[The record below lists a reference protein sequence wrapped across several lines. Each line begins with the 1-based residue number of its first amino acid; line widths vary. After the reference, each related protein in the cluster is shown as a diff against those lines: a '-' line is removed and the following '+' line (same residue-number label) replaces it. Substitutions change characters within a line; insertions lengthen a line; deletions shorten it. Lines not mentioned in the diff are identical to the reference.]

1 MNDVPVFEGFLENFT
16 PQDINVNTLST
27 PNVFGYLEIEA
38 INLTQYVVS
47 GTNDRFLEYGPGHYL
62 STGTPGKGRNV
73 GIAGH
78 RTTYGAPFRDLDY
91 VNLGD
96 AIQLTIDSSKFYYIV
111 DQIDIVDAIGGEYVL
126 YDRGDDRLTLTTC
139 HPKYSAGKRL
149 IVSAILVKIESVN

>member
-1 MNDVPVFEGFLENFT
+1 MYLSNIKQATAQEYLASVYTNEDAQKITSPVEESKNRLLNLDSLLNDVPVFEGFLENLT
-16 PQDINVNTLST
+16 PQDINVNTPST

-78 RTTYGAPFRDLDY
+78 RTTYGAP
-91 VNLGD
+91 V
-96 AIQLTIDSSKFYYIV
+96 
-111 DQIDIVDAIGGEYVL
+111 
-126 YDRGDDRLTLTTC
+126 
-139 HPKYSAGKRL
+139 
-149 IVSAILVKIESVN
+149 